1 MAGVT
6 HIERSEQS
14 GQCTIKR
21 LCCHA
26 PQGEIITEVVKRML
40 LFVSFYSSEQKAGIY
55 AIIEA
60 ILMKLL
66 ILK

>member
-6 HIERSEQS
+6 HNERSEQS
-14 GQCTIKR
+14 GHYTIKH

-26 PQGEIITEVVKRML
+26 RQGGITTEIVKRML
-40 LFVSFYSSEQKAGIY
+40 LFVSFYPSEQKAGIY

-60 ILMKLL
+60 MLMKLV